1 MAMPGAAVQ
10 AWVWH
15 IQFLLSQFVSEF
27 ADCLASVRTG
37 LPSISTWTSRSRL
50 LSLPLSFFASKLL
63 VHLQWYRKLSQSRPA
78 HADQRGPCAPQ
89 RRGNSLKWDF
99 QTSLFK
105 NNSILRINTR
115 HQPDRVNDDD
125 CCIYEVMS
133 TSAKAAPWKT
143 ACSLGDCFTNRSIC
157 LLDKCLRTDLA
168 QHMIELQY
176 QTTTWNKV
184 EQNRT
189 TPTSK
194 NIKQHQ
200 TTNKQPCTAWNLR
213 SWHSTCLAIR
223 SYIQRGQSLDEE
235 SPPEGPP
242 VQCRLCPSNG
252 TNRTNTKA
260 IAFPFL
266 ACLASLAFIDSHLQC
281 NWEGSKSCGISGT
294 IKPFGLM
301 VSGPLLIVTVLY
313 VTVQTTL

>member
-1 MAMPGAAVQ
+1 
-10 AWVWH
+10 
-15 IQFLLSQFVSEF
+15 
-27 ADCLASVRTG
+27 
-37 LPSISTWTSRSRL
+37 
-50 LSLPLSFFASKLL
+50 
-63 VHLQWYRKLSQSRPA
+63 
-78 HADQRGPCAPQ
+78 
-89 RRGNSLKWDF
+89 
-99 QTSLFK
+99 
-105 NNSILRINTR
+105 
-115 HQPDRVNDDD
+115 
-125 CCIYEVMS
+125 
-133 TSAKAAPWKT
+133 
-143 ACSLGDCFTNRSIC
+143 
-157 LLDKCLRTDLA
+157 
-168 QHMIELQY
+168 MIELQY

-194 NIKQHQ
+194 NIHQ
-200 TTNKQPCTAWNLR
+200 TASNNQQTTVHCVESQVMALYVPGNPEL
-213 SWHSTCLAIR
+213 HSTWAKFGR
-223 SYIQRGQSLDEE
+223 E

-313 VTVQTTL
+313 VTVPNHSVNSNALQPILCTEHRWYAKLLLKKMRLMQLCS

>member
-1 MAMPGAAVQ
+1 M
-10 AWVWH
+10 
-15 IQFLLSQFVSEF
+15 SQNGP
-27 ADCLASVRTG
+27 RTAHDRITV
-37 LPSISTWTSRSRL
+37 PNNNM
-50 LSLPLSFFASKLL
+50 K
-63 VHLQWYRKLSQSRPA
+63 QSRTKSNN
-78 HADQRGPCAPQ
+78 ADI
-89 RRGNSLKWDF
+89 KEH
-99 QTSLFK
+99 QTAS
-105 NNSILRINTR
+105 NN
-115 HQPDRVNDDD
+115 Q
-125 CCIYEVMS
+125 
-133 TSAKAAPWKT
+133 
-143 ACSLGDCFTNRSIC
+143 
-157 LLDKCLRTDLA
+157 
-168 QHMIELQY
+168 
-176 QTTTWNKV
+176 QTTV
-184 EQNRT
+184 HCLE
-189 TPTSK
+189 S
-194 NIKQHQ
+194 
-200 TTNKQPCTAWNLR
+200 R